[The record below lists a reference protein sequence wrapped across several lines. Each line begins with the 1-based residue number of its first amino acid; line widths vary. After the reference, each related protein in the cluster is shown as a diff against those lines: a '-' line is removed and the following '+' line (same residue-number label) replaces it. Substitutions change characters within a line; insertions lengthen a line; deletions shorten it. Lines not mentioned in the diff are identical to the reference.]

1 MADVPYEQARV
12 AEQEAAGWKRE
23 RFRRML
29 DRPLAQQLIVG
40 AATRPGRDI
49 QVAFTAFVQL
59 RHHEGST
66 GTGRRQES
74 SAIGVLLTPLYD
86 GTRPWQTSP
95 SPVRVH
101 ADREPTGDDL
111 SVHRETWDRR
121 RRTGPLPMT
130 RSSPCRRT
138 GESSGVYGRTCAV
151 VGAGGQP
158 CGCRVSASVHDST
171 AVRTWSTRA

>member
-12 AEQEAAGWKRE
+12 AEQEAAGWKCE

-29 DRPLAQQLIVG
+29 DRPLAQRLFVG
-40 AATRPGRDI
+40 AATRLGRDI
-49 QVAFTAFVQL
+49 PVAFTAFVQL

-66 GTGRRQES
+66 GTSRRQES

-101 ADREPTGDDL
+101 ADRELTEDDL
-111 SVHRETWDRR
+111 SVHRETWDR
-121 RRTGPLPMT
+121 TTADG
-130 RSSPCRRT
+130 
-138 GESSGVYGRTCAV
+138 AV
-151 VGAGGQP
+151 ADD
-158 CGCRVSASVHDST
+158 A
-171 AVRTWSTRA
+171 